1 MRLLKTEEAALI
13 EALLM
18 TNPQIASTI
27 LPTIDAVLVEDM
39 DDGEMGSLLFQSF
52 DDNPNRSLGEILA
65 EAEFLDKDKI
75 PVYVQLNLDNHSQL
89 FELDIW
95 KADYSPV
102 SRLPNLDQIVI
113 KKIISP
119 IA

>member
-13 EALLM
+13 EVLLM

-27 LPTIDAVLVEDM
+27 LPTINTMLVENM

-52 DDNPNRSLGEILA
+52 DNNSNRSFGKILA
-65 EAEFLDKDKI
+65 EAEFLDKDKV

-95 KADYSPV
+95 KVDYSPV

-113 KKIISP
+113 KEMI
-119 IA
+119 